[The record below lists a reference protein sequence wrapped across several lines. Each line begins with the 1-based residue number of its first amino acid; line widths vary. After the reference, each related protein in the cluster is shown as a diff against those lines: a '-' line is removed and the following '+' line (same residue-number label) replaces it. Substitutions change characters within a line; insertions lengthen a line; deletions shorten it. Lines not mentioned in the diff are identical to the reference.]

1 MSPARV
7 VWRNFGQRKELKMD
21 AVNCMVVPAAL
32 LVGFVLFAAF
42 AAWVRKSPSET
53 AIQPAPK
60 QEIRKA
66 DPRTRRAL
74 EESEAEQKLVV
85 AADRAIRER
94 MAANRRLFADP
105 AQDDVIDVEA
115 TDAPPRLGEGRR
127 RLRG

>member
-1 MSPARV
+1 
-7 VWRNFGQRKELKMD
+7 MD

-53 AIQPAPK
+53 IQPAPK

-115 TDAPPRLGEGRR
+115 TDVELRLGEGRR